1 MMLPEAGERGRMPP
15 EIRKLAT
22 LPPTASGSARIKGA
36 EYYRQRARECREQA
50 EQAADSYNRE
60 ILQQMAAD
68 WLSLVRE
75 AEAGASPF
83 LTEIGHKIG

>member
-1 MMLPEAGERGRMPP
+1 M
-15 EIRKLAT
+15 
-22 LPPTASGSARIKGA
+22 KGA
-36 EYYRQRARECREQA
+36 DHYRQRARECLEQA
-50 EQAADSYNRE
+50 EQTVDPYNRE
-60 ILQQMAAD
+60 MLEQMAAD

>member
-1 MMLPEAGERGRMPP
+1 M
-15 EIRKLAT
+15 
-22 LPPTASGSARIKGA
+22 KGA
-36 EYYRQRARECREQA
+36 EYYRQRARECHEQA
-50 EQAADSYNRE
+50 EQTADPYHRE

>member
-1 MMLPEAGERGRMPP
+1 MSRQFPTSAASHSVAPGR
-15 EIRKLAT
+15 
-22 LPPTASGSARIKGA
+22 ARIKGVD
-36 EYYRQRARECREQA
+36 YYRQRARECREQA
-50 EQAADSYNRE
+50 AQTADPYSRE
-60 ILQQMAAD
+60 ILEQMAAD